1 MPENPKKTTM
11 HVRIESM
18 EALWNAPEKQHPAA
32 RRRLAWG
39 LLAVWLLYSGGSLL
53 WFWSQ
58 DPFLALCVA
67 R

>member
-1 MPENPKKTTM
+1 MLLSLSTKK
-11 HVRIESM
+11 R
-18 EALWNAPEKQHPAA
+18 LAPEDGSSSAPRQHV
-32 RRRLAWG
+32 AWA